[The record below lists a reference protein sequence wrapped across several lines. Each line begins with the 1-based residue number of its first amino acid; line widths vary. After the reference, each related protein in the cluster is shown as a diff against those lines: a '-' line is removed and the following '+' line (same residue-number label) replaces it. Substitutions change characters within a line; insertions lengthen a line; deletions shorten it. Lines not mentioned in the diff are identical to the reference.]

1 MYAAD
6 RPSRSKDRWRSHG
19 RCTCS
24 VHGSHQPC
32 SSPPLPPGWS
42 WRHAPS
48 LEVVEHVLGV
58 LCSPLPRL
66 HYGSLGDEGFLQ
78 DIGMV
83 ARWRAKQQ
91 KRAGGP
97 ALVWMDVPLQVGG

>member
-1 MYAAD
+1 M
-6 RPSRSKDRWRSHG
+6 
-19 RCTCS
+19 
-24 VHGSHQPC
+24 
-32 SSPPLPPGWS
+32 
-42 WRHAPS
+42 
-48 LEVVEHVLGV
+48 LGV